1 MTKSIFK
8 LILAGMLFGAVVFF
22 MPMFILGIFIFFAI
36 FRLFMRMTMGR
47 GRFMEHRLAFANKI
61 RSMSEEEYAG
71 FKQKMD
77 KHNCYQR
84 IPQEEI
90 N

>member
-1 MTKSIFK
+1 
-8 LILAGMLFGAVVFF
+8 
-22 MPMFILGIFIFFAI
+22 
-36 FRLFMRMTMGR
+36 MGR
-47 GRFMEHRLAFANKI
+47 GRFMEHRMAFSDKI

-77 KHNCYQR
+77 KHNCYHR
-84 IPQEEI
+84 IPQKEI